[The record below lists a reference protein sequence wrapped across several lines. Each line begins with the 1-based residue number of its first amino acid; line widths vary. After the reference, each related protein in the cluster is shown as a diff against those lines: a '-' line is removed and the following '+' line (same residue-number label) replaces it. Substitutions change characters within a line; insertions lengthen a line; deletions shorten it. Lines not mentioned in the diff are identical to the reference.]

1 MIVEKCPLKPK
12 DSILLQTMSNF
23 GLLGS
28 ILDLYN
34 AMKPQKISYGYEYQ
48 QTKKF
53 KCVYIILRWIM

>member
-34 AMKPQKISYGYEYQ
+34 AMKPQKKYHMAMNISKQ
-48 QTKKF
+48 RNLNVFT
-53 KCVYIILRWIM
+53 